1 MHGWIKV
8 LKELITFW
16 MHFVK
21 DWLSPDGTTG
31 ISMFRIAT
39 DVVQIY
45 RTFCT
50 VHDMKTYLM
59 LNTDRHMKLIMT
71 RFRLGRSGVAVHQF
85 RYKRH
90 IDNEPICPL
99 CREEQEDELQF
110 HLCCPM
116 WSDLRSQFIP
126 LKLYRFP
133 ILFRLSLHLAST
145 NQNMVKHFSMCL
157 YRVPA
162 A

>member
-1 MHGWIKV
+1 
-8 LKELITFW
+8 
-16 MHFVK
+16 
-21 DWLSPDGTTG
+21 
-31 ISMFRIAT
+31 MFRIAT

-59 LNTDRHMKLIMT
+59 LNIDRHMKLIMT

-99 CREEQEDELQF
+99 CREVQEDELQF

-116 WSDLRSQFIP
+116 RSDLRSQFIA
-126 LKLYRFP
+126 LKFYRFP
-133 ILFRLSLHLAST
+133 ILFRLGSHLAST
-145 NQNMVKHFSMCL
+145 NQNIVRLFSMCL
-157 YRVPA
+157 YKEFQLRNAVRCNLLTRMHLLVCLFLSCTFLLFNEM
-162 A
+162 